1 MYQLTAIFNKASLSD
16 VIEGLYDKQIE
27 GITVMDV
34 LGKGGFAF
42 IKETEKIDLDK
53 KVRIDI
59 ILPNEKAKE
68 NAKEA
73 IRSNTQDV
81 GHGSGKMWV
90 IPIFEV
96 ERIRTG
102 ELNKSALKQ
111 SHPNYKKN
119 TSENYYTMLDTPA
132 S

>member
-102 ELNKSALKQ
+102 ELNKSALNQ